1 MRISRNGWVLV
12 GLFAWICSAWGAT
25 PQVGGGEG
33 YTCALGASGRA
44 FCWGSNAAGQMGDV
58 TSVSPANSQFGPVEM
73 AGGFVAVS
81 SGGRHACG
89 LQAGGAVFCWGDNN
103 VGQLGTGSTNAGGV
117 SLPVRV
123 VTTAS
128 FTVISAGGVH
138 TCALEAGGKAW
149 CWGSNESSQLGN
161 IGTPNVFSATPV
173 PVTPVTMRFKSIS
186 AGAEHTCAIDMNDD
200 AWCWGSNLGARAGI
214 DVNNCGQSESISC
227 AFNYAV
233 KTQASGPRAGV
244 SHLPIKFKSL
254 SAGAVNTCGIDLAG
268 NVQCWGTRLRGQ
280 TLTGSPDQPAQVPMI
295 AGAVSISAGGSANY
309 ADDHSVCAVAGNGE
323 LFCWGDGDQGQLG
336 NGGTPLVPS
345 ISPVNVSG
353 TQDYVSV
360 SVGIA
365 QACARTA
372 IGVLRCWGANGHGEL
387 GVAGT
392 SSRAVPTTV
401 PGLGSAQIAVGGDHA
416 CSLDAVGVTACWGDN
431 TWGQVGHGGPGYIPL
446 QSVVPTPVARFFNR
460 AVGRP
465 PIRPERFI
473 PTIPEK
479 GGAAAFSRLA
489 VGGQHSCVLN
499 AEGVAY
505 CWGADGNG
513 QIGNGN
519 RTSVACRF
527 GPGSPNTCVPAPTI
541 VSRAARD
548 IFNDISA
555 GVTHTCA
562 INQQSQ
568 VRCWGSAGSGEL
580 GPVVRCAGPGRG
592 GALPCFRRSPAP
604 TVSAAMAAVAAGDK
618 STCAVSGLGLVCWGS
633 IVAGSPRGVQPR
645 LGTLTRVGTGSAFA
659 CAGQT
664 NGAASCFGDNSSGQ
678 LGDTNNTSSPTLR
691 PVSHGAFSTLAL
703 NGSFACAVDAGD
715 VWCWGANRSG
725 QLGNGT
731 ANNSN
736 VPIQVLL
743 GANFGAVGVGVGASH
758 ACAINQSGAI
768 NCWGS
773 NANGELGN
781 GVTATAPQTAPVAVA
796 GGWSIP

>member
-1 MRISRNGWVLV
+1 MRTSRNGWVLV
-12 GLFAWICSAWGAT
+12 GLFAWIYSAWGAT

-58 TSVSPANSQFGPVEM
+58 ASVAPGSQFGPVEM

-81 SGGRHACG
+81 SGGRHTCG
-89 LQAGGAVFCWGDNN
+89 LQAGGAVFCWGDNGS
-103 VGQLGTGSTNAGGV
+103 GQLGTGSASAGGV

-128 FTVISAGGVH
+128 FNVISAGMFH

-149 CWGSNESSQLGN
+149 CWGSNETSQLGN
-161 IGTPNVFSATPV
+161 SDPHNSPSSATPV
-173 PVTPVTMRFKSIS
+173 PVAPGTNLRFKSIS
-186 AGAEHTCAIDMNDD
+186 AGAAHTCAIDMNDD
-200 AWCWGSNLGARAGI
+200 AWCWGSNVGARAGI
-214 DVNNCGQSESISC
+214 DVGNCGQSETIPC
-227 AFNYAV
+227 AFNQPMM
-233 KTQASGPRAGV
+233 TQASAAHP
-244 SHLPIKFKSL
+244 PMKFKSL

-280 TLTGSPDQPAQVPMI
+280 PLTGSPDLPAQVPMI
-295 AGAVSISAGGSANY
+295 AGAVSISAGGSALY
-309 ADDHSVCAVAGNGE
+309 AEDHSVCAVAGNGE

-345 ISPVNVSG
+345 ISPVNVTG

-360 SVGIA
+360 SVGFA

-372 IGVLRCWGANGHGEL
+372 IGALRCWGANGHGEL

-392 SSRAVPTTV
+392 SSRAVPTEV

-416 CSLDAVGVTACWGDN
+416 CSLDAVGVTACWGDD
-431 TWGQVGHGGPGYIPL
+431 TWGQIGHGGTGNIPL
-446 QSVVPTPVARFFNR
+446 QSVVPTPVARFFTLV
-460 AVGRP
+460 VGHP

-473 PTIPEK
+473 PTIPAR
-479 GGAAAFSRLA
+479 GGTAAFSRLA
-489 VGGQHSCVLN
+489 VGGQHSCVLSVG
-499 AEGVAY
+499 GVAY

-513 QIGNGN
+513 QVGNGN

-541 VSRAARD
+541 VSHATGN

-562 INQQSQ
+562 LDQQSR

-580 GPVVRCAGPGRG
+580 GSVVRCAGPGRG
-592 GALPCFRRSPAP
+592 GAVPCFRRSPAP
-604 TVSAAMAAVAAGDK
+604 IQVGAAMAAVAAGDK
-618 STCAVSGLGLVCWGS
+618 STCAVNSHGLVCWGS
-633 IVAGSPRGVQPR
+633 IVAGSPRGVRPG
-645 LGTLTRVGTGSAFA
+645 LGTLMRVGTGSAFA

-678 LGDTNNTSSPTLR
+678 LGDANNTSSLTLR
-691 PVSHGAFSTLAL
+691 PVSHGSFSTLAL

-736 VPIQVLL
+736 VPIQVSF

-768 NCWGS
+768 KCWGS